1 MSDDILTRDRQNR
14 EADSSEQYAINAMGD
29 RALQSAGY
37 VVKRSRRAL
46 EKAMDKSHTP
56 PQPGV
61 SEAGISKRA
70 YQPVTAPQNIEPK
83 KVHKAG
89 SMRRAV
95 PNGVKITAGSLCPLP
110 KLNVTALPFLPGSRT
125 AVPS

>member
-46 EKAMDKSHTP
+46 EKAMDKSHTAP
-56 PQPGV
+56 ARRFRGRYLQ
-61 SEAGISKRA
+61 AGISA
-70 YQPVTAPQNIEPK
+70 CY
-83 KVHKAG
+83 
-89 SMRRAV
+89 
-95 PNGVKITAGSLCPLP
+95 CPA
-110 KLNVTALPFLPGSRT
+110 KH
-125 AVPS
+125 